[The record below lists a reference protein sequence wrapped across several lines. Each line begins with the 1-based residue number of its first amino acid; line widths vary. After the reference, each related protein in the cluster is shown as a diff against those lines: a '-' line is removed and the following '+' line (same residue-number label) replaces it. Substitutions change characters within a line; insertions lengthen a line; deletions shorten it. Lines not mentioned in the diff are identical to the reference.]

1 MSEKNKYRLTITE
14 THDRYNMYKVE
25 LTDKYC
31 NYCCV
36 YEPSI
41 EDAIAYASYWF
52 AETEARREA
61 NQTHAKAVMEMNKL
75 DKQAGILTG
84 NRDGLD

>member
-14 THDRYNMYKVE
+14 AHNDMFKVE

-61 NQTHAKAVMEMNKL
+61 NQAHAKAVMQMNKL
-75 DKQAGILTG
+75 DKEAGILTG
-84 NRDGLD
+84 NYDGLD